1 MKKIGLTLGG
11 GGARGICHI
20 EFLKALDEM
29 NLKPSIISGTSIGA
43 IIGAFYA
50 SGLSGKKINDILDTI
65 DISSKKTEKEIPSS
79 GKDGNILEK
88 FVDNKITDIKEYY
101 KKFENIHKMIDISF
115 FKNTS
120 FLYGKR
126 VEKFFEDNLPVK
138 TFEELKIPLKIV
150 ATDYWEQKQ
159 VIFDSGELIPAIRA
173 SMSIPAVFE
182 PVIMDDMVL
191 IDGGI
196 TNNLPY
202 DIIQDE
208 CDITIA
214 IDVSGNLSIPEKVKA
229 PNLFDNIMTSF
240 EILQDSIIKYQM
252 KIKTPDIYIKP
263 ELKDVG
269 ILDFHKA
276 NDVLESVEDD
286 VVQLRKELKEK
297 MLRRSR
303 IKVFKRIKHRKQK
316 SEIRNQKS
324 RIKEKG
330 KRIKD

>member
-20 EFLKALDEM
+20 EFLKVLDEM
-29 NLKPSIISGTSIGA
+29 NIKPSIISGTSIGA
-43 IIGAFYA
+43 VIGAFYA
-50 SGLSGKKINDILDTI
+50 SGLSGNEINNILDTI
-65 DISSKKTEKEIPSS
+65 DISTKKTEKVITSI
-79 GKDGNILEK
+79 GKEGNKLEK
-88 FVDNKITDIKEYY
+88 FVDDTITDLKEYY

-120 FLYGKR
+120 FIYGKG
-126 VEKFFEDNLPVK
+126 VEKFFEENLPVK

-159 VIFDSGELIPAIRA
+159 VIFESGDLIPAIRA
-173 SMSIPAVFE
+173 SMSIPAIFE
-182 PVIMDDMVL
+182 PVIINSMIL

-214 IDVSGNLSIPEKVKA
+214 IDVSGNLSIPEKAKA
-229 PNLFDNIMTSF
+229 PNLFDNIMNSF

-276 NDVLESVEDD
+276 NDILESVRDD
-286 VVQLRKELKEK
+286 VVQLRRELKEK
-297 MLRRSR
+297 MRKRS
-303 IKVFKRIKHRKQK
+303 K
-316 SEIRNQKS
+316 
-324 RIKEKG
+324 IKELGDNLKDIMKKQRDKEAKN
-330 KRIKD
+330 KRKKKD

>member
-1 MKKIGLTLGG
+1 MPKKKIGLTLGG

-20 EFLKALDEM
+20 EFLKVLDEM

-50 SGLSGKKINDILDTI
+50 SGLTGKEINDILDKI
-65 DISSKKTEKEIPSS
+65 DVRSKKTEKENPSNERD
-79 GKDGNILEK
+79 GKKLEK
-88 FVDNKITDIKEYY
+88 FIDHTITEIKENY
-101 KKFENIHKMIDISF
+101 KKFETIHKMIDISF

-120 FLYGKR
+120 FLHGKG
-126 VEKFFEDNLPVK
+126 VEKFFEENLPVK
-138 TFEELKIPLKIV
+138 TFEELKIPLKII

-159 VIFDSGELIPAIRA
+159 VVFDSGDLIPAIRA

-182 PVIMDDMVL
+182 PVILNDMVL

-196 TNNLPY
+196 TNNLPF

-214 IDVSGNLSIPEKVKA
+214 IDVSGNLSIPTKAKA

-240 EILQDSIIKYQM
+240 EILQDSVTKYQM

-263 ELKDVG
+263 ELIDIG

-276 NDVLESVEDD
+276 NTILESVEND
-286 VVQLRKELKEK
+286 VVKFKKELEEK
-297 MLRRSR
+297 LDKKLTLSEFGDNLKDI
-303 IKVFKRIKHRKQK
+303 IKGSIKT
-316 SEIRNQKS
+316 N
-324 RIKEKG
+324 
-330 KRIKD
+330 

>member
-20 EFLKALDEM
+20 EFIKVLDEM
-29 NLKPSIISGTSIGA
+29 KLKPSIISGTSIGA

-50 SGLSGKKINDILDTI
+50 SGLSGEEINDILDTI
-65 DISSKKTEKEIPSS
+65 DISTKKTEKEITPR
-79 GKDGNILEK
+79 GKEGNKLEK
-88 FVDNKITDIKEYY
+88 FVDDTITDLKGYY

-120 FLYGKR
+120 LIYGKG
-126 VEKFFEDNLPVK
+126 VEKFFEENLPVK

-159 VIFDSGELIPAIRA
+159 IVFDSGDLIPAIRA

-182 PVIMDDMVL
+182 PVILNDMVL

-214 IDVSGNLSIPEKVKA
+214 IDVSGNLSIPKKAKA
-229 PNLFDNIMTSF
+229 PNLFDNIMNSF

-252 KIKTPDIYIKP
+252 KIRTPDIYIKP

-276 NDVLESVEDD
+276 NDILGSVKGDT
-286 VVQLRKELKEK
+286 VQLEKELKEK
-297 MLRRSR
+297 MRRRSR
-303 IKVFKRIKHRKQK
+303 IKELKDKIK
-316 SEIRNQKS
+316 NL
-324 RIKEKG
+324 
-330 KRIKD
+330 

>member
-20 EFLKALDEM
+20 EFLKVLDEM
-29 NLKPSIISGTSIGA
+29 NLKPYMISGTSIGA

-50 SGLSGKKINDILDTI
+50 SGLSGEEINDILDTI
-65 DISSKKTEKEIPSS
+65 DISTKKTEKEITSRE
-79 GKDGNILEK
+79 KEGNKLEK
-88 FVDNKITDIKEYY
+88 FVDDTITDLKGYY

-120 FLYGKR
+120 FIYGKG
-126 VEKFFEDNLPVK
+126 VEKFFEENLPVK
-138 TFEELKIPLKIV
+138 TFEKLKIPLKIV

-159 VIFDSGELIPAIRA
+159 VVFDSGDLIPAIRA

-182 PVIMDDMVL
+182 PVIIGEMVL

-214 IDVSGNLSIPEKVKA
+214 IDVSGNVINPKKVKA
-229 PNLFDNIMTSF
+229 PNLFDNIMNSF
-240 EILQDSIIKYQM
+240 VILQDSIIKYQM

-263 ELKDVG
+263 QLEDVG

-276 NDVLESVEDD
+276 NDVLESVKDD
-286 VVQLRKELKEK
+286 VVQLRKELEEK
-297 MLRRSR
+297 MQKRSR
-303 IKVFKRIKHRKQK
+303 IKELGDNLKDRIK
-316 SEIRNQKS
+316 NL
-324 RIKEKG
+324 
-330 KRIKD
+330 

>member
-1 MKKIGLTLGG
+1 MLKKKIGLTLGG

-20 EFLKALDEM
+20 EFIKVLDDM
-29 NLKPSIISGTSIGA
+29 NLKPSVISGTSIGA

-50 SGLSGKKINDILDTI
+50 SGLTGKEINDILDTI
-65 DISSKKTEKEIPSS
+65 DISNKKIDKDNSASKTEGSKI
-79 GKDGNILEK
+79 EK
-88 FVDNKITDIKEYY
+88 FVDDKITDIKEYY

-120 FLYGKR
+120 FIYGKG
-126 VEKFFEDNLPVK
+126 VEKFFNDNLPVK

-159 VIFDSGELIPAIRA
+159 VIFDSGDLISAIRA

-182 PVIMDDMVL
+182 PVINDDMVL

-208 CDITIA
+208 CDITVA
-214 IDVSGNLSIPEKVKA
+214 IDVSGNVSIPNKVKA
-229 PNLFDNIMTSF
+229 PNLFDNIMNSF
-240 EILQDSIIKYQM
+240 TILQDSILKYQM

-263 ELKDVG
+263 ELIDVG

-276 NDVLESVEDD
+276 NLILKSVEND
-286 VVQLRKELKEK
+286 VIILKNALEEEVHKRPTLRELGDNLKD
-297 MLRRSR
+297 M
-303 IKVFKRIKHRKQK
+303 IKG
-316 SEIRNQKS
+316 S
-324 RIKEKG
+324 
-330 KRIKD
+330 

>member
-1 MKKIGLTLGG
+1 MKKFGLTLGG

-20 EFLKALDEM
+20 EFLKVLDEM
-29 NLKPSIISGTSIGA
+29 NLKPSIISATSIGA

-50 SGLSGKKINDILDTI
+50 SGLSGKEINDILDSI
-65 DISSKKTEKEIPSS
+65 DINKKSTDKKIPLSRKEGHKFEK
-79 GKDGNILEK
+79 L
-88 FVDNKITDIKEYY
+88 VDEKITDIKEYY
-101 KKFENIHKMIDISF
+101 KKIDNINKMINISF

-120 FLYGKR
+120 FLSGKG
-126 VEKFFEDNLPVK
+126 VEKFFEENLPVK
-138 TFEELKIPLKIV
+138 TFEELKITLKIV
-150 ATDYWEQKQ
+150 ATDYWKQKQ
-159 VIFDSGELIPAIRA
+159 VIFDSGDLIPAIRA

-182 PVIMDDMVL
+182 PVIIDDMVL

-196 TNNLPY
+196 TNNLPF

-214 IDVSGNLSIPEKVKA
+214 IDVSGNMSIPKKVKA

-263 ELKDVG
+263 GLKDVG

-276 NDVLESVEDD
+276 NEVLESVEDD
-286 VVQLRKELKEK
+286 MKTLKEELQSQLSK
-297 MLRRSR
+297 KTGLRDIRDN
-303 IKVFKRIKHRKQK
+303 IKDK
-316 SEIRNQKS
+316 IRN
-324 RIKEKG
+324 R
-330 KRIKD
+330 

>member
-20 EFLKALDEM
+20 EFLKVLDDM

-50 SGLSGKKINDILDTI
+50 SGLSGKEIIDILDTL
-65 DISSKKTEKEIPSS
+65 DISTKKTEKETSLS
-79 GKDGNILEK
+79 NKEVNKLEK
-88 FVDNKITDIKEYY
+88 FVDDKITDIKEYY

-120 FLYGKR
+120 FIYGKG
-126 VEKFFEDNLPVK
+126 VEKFFEENLPVK
-138 TFEELKIPLKIV
+138 TFEELEIPLRIV

-159 VIFDSGELIPAIRA
+159 VIFDSGALIPAIRA

-182 PVIMDDMVL
+182 PVIIDDMVL

-214 IDVSGNLSIPEKVKA
+214 IDVSGNLSIPQKLKA
-229 PNLFDNIMTSF
+229 PNLFDNIMNSF

-263 ELKDVG
+263 TLKDVG

-276 NDVLESVEDD
+276 YDVLGSVKDD
-286 VVQLRKELKEK
+286 VLQLRKELEEK
-297 MLRRSR
+297 MQR
-303 IKVFKRIKHRKQK
+303 
-316 SEIRNQKS
+316 KS
-324 RIKEKG
+324 RIKELSDKL
-330 KRIKD
+330 KNRIKNL

>member
-1 MKKIGLTLGG
+1 MLKKKIGLTLGG

-20 EFLKALDEM
+20 EFIKVLDNM
-29 NLKPSIISGTSIGA
+29 NLKPSVISGTSIGA

-50 SGLSGKKINDILDTI
+50 SGLTGKEINDILDTI
-65 DISSKKTEKEIPSS
+65 DISNKKIDKDISASKTEGSKI
-79 GKDGNILEK
+79 EK
-88 FVDNKITDIKEYY
+88 FVDDKITDIKEYY

-120 FLYGKR
+120 FIYGKG
-126 VEKFFEDNLPVK
+126 VEKFFNDNLPVK

-159 VIFDSGELIPAIRA
+159 VIFDSGDLISAIRA

-182 PVIMDDMVL
+182 PVINDDMVL

-208 CDITIA
+208 CDITVA
-214 IDVSGNLSIPEKVKA
+214 IDVSGNVSIPNKVKA
-229 PNLFDNIMTSF
+229 PNLFDNIMNSF
-240 EILQDSIIKYQM
+240 TILQDSILKYQM

-263 ELKDVG
+263 ELIDVG

-276 NDVLESVEDD
+276 NLILKSVEND
-286 VVQLRKELKEK
+286 VNILKNALEEEVHKRPTLRELGDNLKD
-297 MLRRSR
+297 M
-303 IKVFKRIKHRKQK
+303 IKG
-316 SEIRNQKS
+316 S
-324 RIKEKG
+324 
-330 KRIKD
+330 

>member
-1 MKKIGLTLGG
+1 MLKKKIGLTLGG

-20 EFLKALDEM
+20 EFIKVLDDM
-29 NLKPSIISGTSIGA
+29 NLKPSVISGTSIGA

-50 SGLSGKKINDILDTI
+50 SGLTGKEINDILDTI
-65 DISSKKTEKEIPSS
+65 DISNKKIDKDISASKTEGSKI
-79 GKDGNILEK
+79 EK
-88 FVDNKITDIKEYY
+88 FVDDKITDIKEYY

-120 FLYGKR
+120 FIYGKG
-126 VEKFFEDNLPVK
+126 VEKFFNDNLPVK
-138 TFEELKIPLKIV
+138 TFEELEIPLKIV

-159 VIFDSGELIPAIRA
+159 VIFDSGDLIHAIRA

-182 PVIMDDMVL
+182 PVINDDMVL

-208 CDITIA
+208 CDITVA
-214 IDVSGNLSIPEKVKA
+214 IDVSGNVSIPNKVKA
-229 PNLFDNIMTSF
+229 PNLFDNIMNSF
-240 EILQDSIIKYQM
+240 TILQDSILKYQM

-263 ELKDVG
+263 ELIDVG

-276 NDVLESVEDD
+276 NLILKSVEND
-286 VVQLRKELKEK
+286 VIILKNALEEEVHKRPTLRELGDNLKD
-297 MLRRSR
+297 M
-303 IKVFKRIKHRKQK
+303 IKG
-316 SEIRNQKS
+316 S
-324 RIKEKG
+324 
-330 KRIKD
+330 

>member
-1 MKKIGLTLGG
+1 MRKIGLTLGG

-20 EFLKALDEM
+20 EFLKVLDEM
-29 NLKPSIISGTSIGA
+29 SLKPSIISGTSIGA

-50 SGLSGKKINDILDTI
+50 SGLSGKEINDILDTI
-65 DISSKKTEKEIPSS
+65 DIKSKKTEKEAPSN
-79 GKDGNILEK
+79 GKDGKKLEK
-88 FVDNKITDIKEYY
+88 FIDHTITDIKEYY
-101 KKFENIHKMIDISF
+101 KKFENIQKMIDISF

-120 FLYGKR
+120 FLHGKG
-126 VEKFFEDNLPVK
+126 VENFFEENLPVK

-159 VIFDSGELIPAIRA
+159 VIFDSGDLIPAIRA

-182 PVIMDDMVL
+182 PVILDNMVL

-196 TNNLPY
+196 TNNLPF

-214 IDVSGNLSIPEKVKA
+214 IDVSGNLSIPTKAKA

-240 EILQDSIIKYQM
+240 EILQDSITKYQM
-252 KIKTPDIYIKP
+252 KIKTPDIYVKP
-263 ELKDVG
+263 ELMDVG

-276 NDVLESVEDD
+276 NEILGSVKEDI
-286 VVQLRKELKEK
+286 VHLRKELKEK
-297 MLRRSR
+297 MQRRSK
-303 IKVFKRIKHRKQK
+303 IKELRD
-316 SEIRNQKS
+316 NLKS
-324 RIKEKG
+324 RIKNLYKN
-330 KRIKD
+330 

>member
-1 MKKIGLTLGG
+1 MLKKKIGLTLGG

-20 EFLKALDEM
+20 EFIKVLDDM
-29 NLKPSIISGTSIGA
+29 NLKPSVISGTSIGA

-50 SGLSGKKINDILDTI
+50 SGLTGKEINDILDTI
-65 DISSKKTEKEIPSS
+65 DISNKKIDKDISASKTEGSKI
-79 GKDGNILEK
+79 EK
-88 FVDNKITDIKEYY
+88 FVDDKITDIKEYY

-120 FLYGKR
+120 FIYGKG
-126 VEKFFEDNLPVK
+126 VEKFFNDNLPVK

-159 VIFDSGELIPAIRA
+159 VIFDSGDLISAIRA

-182 PVIMDDMVL
+182 PVINDDMVL

-208 CDITIA
+208 CDITVA
-214 IDVSGNLSIPEKVKA
+214 IDVSGNVSIPNKVKA
-229 PNLFDNIMTSF
+229 PNLFDNIMNSF
-240 EILQDSIIKYQM
+240 TILQDSILKYQM

-263 ELKDVG
+263 ELIDVG

-276 NDVLESVEDD
+276 NLILKSVEND
-286 VVQLRKELKEK
+286 VNILKNALEEEVHKRPTLRELGDNLKD
-297 MLRRSR
+297 M
-303 IKVFKRIKHRKQK
+303 IKG
-316 SEIRNQKS
+316 S
-324 RIKEKG
+324 
-330 KRIKD
+330 

>member
-1 MKKIGLTLGG
+1 MLKKKIGLTLGG

-20 EFLKALDEM
+20 EFIKVLDDM
-29 NLKPSIISGTSIGA
+29 NLKPSVISGTSIGA

-50 SGLSGKKINDILDTI
+50 SGLTGKEINDILDTI
-65 DISSKKTEKEIPSS
+65 DISNKKIDKDISASKTEGSKI
-79 GKDGNILEK
+79 EK
-88 FVDNKITDIKEYY
+88 FVDDKITDIKEYY

-120 FLYGKR
+120 FIYGKG
-126 VEKFFEDNLPVK
+126 VEKFFNDNLPVK

-159 VIFDSGELIPAIRA
+159 VIFDSGDLISAIRA

-182 PVIMDDMVL
+182 PVINDDMVL

-208 CDITIA
+208 CDITVA
-214 IDVSGNLSIPEKVKA
+214 IDVSGNVSIPNKVKA
-229 PNLFDNIMTSF
+229 PNLFDNIMNSF
-240 EILQDSIIKYQM
+240 TILQDSILKYQM

-263 ELKDVG
+263 ELIDVG

-276 NDVLESVEDD
+276 NLILKSVEND
-286 VVQLRKELKEK
+286 VIILKNALEEEVHKRPTLRELGDNLKD
-297 MLRRSR
+297 M
-303 IKVFKRIKHRKQK
+303 IKG
-316 SEIRNQKS
+316 S
-324 RIKEKG
+324 
-330 KRIKD
+330 

>member
-20 EFLKALDEM
+20 EFLKILDEM

-50 SGLSGKKINDILDTI
+50 SGLSGKEINDILDTI
-65 DISSKKTEKEIPSS
+65 DISNKRSAEVAHLSNKE
-79 GKDGNILEK
+79 GNKLEK
-88 FVDNKITDIKEYY
+88 FVDEVVIDLKEYY
-101 KKFENIHKMIDISF
+101 RKLENIHKIIDISF
-115 FKNTS
+115 FNNSS
-120 FLYGKR
+120 FLHGKR
-126 VEKFFEDNLPVK
+126 IEKFFEENLPVR
-138 TFEELKIPLKIV
+138 TFEELKIPLRIV

-159 VIFDSGELIPAIRA
+159 VVFNSGDLIPAIRA

-182 PVIMDDMVL
+182 PVILDDMVL

-214 IDVSGNLSIPEKVKA
+214 IDVSGNLSIPEKVKV
-229 PNLFDNIMTSF
+229 PNLFENIMNSF
-240 EILQDSIIKYQM
+240 EILQDSVIKYQM

-276 NDVLESVEDD
+276 YEILGSVKYDV
-286 VVQLRKELKEK
+286 RILKEELISRLSK
-297 MLRRSR
+297 KTGLRD
-303 IKVFKRIKHRKQK
+303 
-316 SEIRNQKS
+316 IRDN
-324 RIKEKG
+324 IKG
-330 KRIKD
+330 KIKNR

>member
-1 MKKIGLTLGG
+1 MLKKKIGLTLGG

-20 EFLKALDEM
+20 EFIKVLDNM
-29 NLKPSIISGTSIGA
+29 NLKPSVISGTSIGA

-50 SGLSGKKINDILDTI
+50 SGLTGKEINDILDKI
-65 DISSKKTEKEIPSS
+65 DISNKKIDKDNSASKTEGSKI
-79 GKDGNILEK
+79 EK
-88 FVDNKITDIKEYY
+88 FVDDKITDIKEYY

-120 FLYGKR
+120 FIYGKG
-126 VEKFFEDNLPVK
+126 VEKFFNDNLPVK

-159 VIFDSGELIPAIRA
+159 VIFDSGDLISAIRA

-182 PVIMDDMVL
+182 PVINDDMVL

-208 CDITIA
+208 CDITVA
-214 IDVSGNLSIPEKVKA
+214 IDVSGNVSIPNKVKA
-229 PNLFDNIMTSF
+229 PNLFDNIMNSF
-240 EILQDSIIKYQM
+240 TILQDSILKYQM

-263 ELKDVG
+263 ELIDVG

-276 NDVLESVEDD
+276 NLILKSVEND
-286 VVQLRKELKEK
+286 VIILKNALEEEVHKRPTLRELGDNLKD
-297 MLRRSR
+297 M
-303 IKVFKRIKHRKQK
+303 IKG
-316 SEIRNQKS
+316 S
-324 RIKEKG
+324 
-330 KRIKD
+330 

>member
-20 EFLKALDEM
+20 EFIKVLDEM

-43 IIGAFYA
+43 IMGAFYA
-50 SGLSGKKINDILDTI
+50 SGLSGKEINDILSTI
-65 DISSKKTEKEIPSS
+65 DISKKSTEKETIFK
-79 GKDGNILEK
+79 GKERHKLEK
-88 FVDNKITDIKEYY
+88 LVDEKITDIKEYY
-101 KKFENIHKMIDISF
+101 KKIDNIHKMINISF

-120 FLYGKR
+120 FLSGKG

-138 TFEELKIPLKIV
+138 TFEELEIPLIIV
-150 ATDYWEQKQ
+150 ATDYWKQKQ
-159 VIFDSGELIPAIRA
+159 VIFDSGDLIPAIRA

-182 PVIMDDMVL
+182 PVILDDMIL

-202 DIIQDE
+202 DVIQDD

-214 IDVSGNLSIPEKVKA
+214 IDVSGNLSIPQKAKA
-229 PNLFDNIMTSF
+229 PNMFDNIMTSF

-263 ELKDVG
+263 ELRDVG

-276 NDVLESVEDD
+276 TEVLESVKDD
-286 VVQLRKELKEK
+286 VVQMKKELEEKMQRRSKIKELKD
-297 MLRRSR
+297 R
-303 IKVFKRIKHRKQK
+303 IK
-316 SEIRNQKS
+316 SL
-324 RIKEKG
+324 
-330 KRIKD
+330 

>member
-20 EFLKALDEM
+20 EFIKVLDEM
-29 NLKPSIISGTSIGA
+29 NLKPSMISGTSIGA

-50 SGLSGKKINDILDTI
+50 SGLSGEEINDILDTI
-65 DISSKKTEKEIPSS
+65 DISSKKTEKEITSRE
-79 GKDGNILEK
+79 KEGNKLEK
-88 FVDNKITDIKEYY
+88 FVDDTITDLKGYY

-120 FLYGKR
+120 FIYGKGI
-126 VEKFFEDNLPVK
+126 EKFFEENLPVK

-159 VIFDSGELIPAIRA
+159 IVFDSGDLIPAIRA

-182 PVIMDDMVL
+182 PVIMGDMVL

-214 IDVSGNLSIPEKVKA
+214 IDVSGNVSIPKKVKA
-229 PNLFDNIMTSF
+229 PNLFDNIMNSF

-263 ELKDVG
+263 QLEDVG

-276 NDVLESVEDD
+276 NDVLESVKDD
-286 VVQLRKELKEK
+286 VRILKEELHSHLSK
-297 MLRRSR
+297 KTGLRDIRDN
-303 IKVFKRIKHRKQK
+303 IKDK
-316 SEIRNQKS
+316 IRN
-324 RIKEKG
+324 R
-330 KRIKD
+330 

>member
-1 MKKIGLTLGG
+1 MKNFGLTLGG

-20 EFLKALDEM
+20 GFLKVLDEM

-50 SGLSGKKINDILDTI
+50 SGLSGKEINDILDSI
-65 DISSKKTEKEIPSS
+65 DISKKSSDKETHFSNKE
-79 GKDGNILEK
+79 GHKLEK
-88 FVDNKITDIKEYY
+88 LVDEAITDIKEYY
-101 KKFENIHKMIDISF
+101 KKFDNINKMINISF

-120 FLYGKR
+120 FLSGKG
-126 VEKFFEDNLPVK
+126 VEKFFEENLPVK

-159 VIFDSGELIPAIRA
+159 VIFESGDLIPAIRA

-182 PVIMDDMVL
+182 PVIIDEIVL

-196 TNNLPY
+196 TNNLPF

-214 IDVSGNLSIPEKVKA
+214 IDVSGSMTIPKKVKA

-240 EILQDSIIKYQM
+240 EILQDSVIKYQM
-252 KIKTPDIYIKP
+252 KIKTPEIYIKP

-276 NDVLESVEDD
+276 NEVLVSVKDD
-286 VVQLRKELKEK
+286 VKKLKEE
-297 MLRRSR
+297 MLTHLS
-303 IKVFKRIKHRKQK
+303 KKTGLKD
-316 SEIRNQKS
+316 IRDN
-324 RIKEKG
+324 
-330 KRIKD
+330 IKDKIKSF

>member
-20 EFLKALDEM
+20 EFLKVLDEM
-29 NLKPSIISGTSIGA
+29 SIKPSIISGTSIGA
-43 IIGAFYA
+43 ILGAFYA
-50 SGLSGKKINDILDTI
+50 SGLSGKEINDILDTI
-65 DISSKKTEKEIPSS
+65 DIKSKKTENEAPSNT
-79 GKDGNILEK
+79 KDGKKLEK
-88 FVDNKITDIKEYY
+88 LIDHTITDLKEYY
-101 KKFENIHKMIDISF
+101 KKFENIQKMIDISF

-120 FLYGKR
+120 FLHGKG
-126 VEKFFEDNLPVK
+126 VEKFFEKNLLVK

-159 VIFDSGELIPAIRA
+159 VVFDSGDLIPAIRA

-182 PVIMDDMVL
+182 PVILNNMVL

-196 TNNLPY
+196 TNNLPF

-214 IDVSGNLSIPEKVKA
+214 IDVSGTLSIPTKTKT

-240 EILQDSIIKYQM
+240 DILQDSITKYQM
-252 KIKTPDIYIKP
+252 KIKAPDIYVKP
-263 ELKDVG
+263 ALLDVG

-276 NDVLESVEDD
+276 NEILGSVKKDIAL
-286 VVQLRKELKEK
+286 LRKELKEK
-297 MLRRSR
+297 MRRRSK
-303 IKVFKRIKHRKQK
+303 IKELRDYL
-316 SEIRNQKS
+316 KS
-324 RIKEKG
+324 RIKSL
-330 KRIKD
+330 

>member
-1 MKKIGLTLGG
+1 MLKKKIGLTLGG

-20 EFLKALDEM
+20 EFIKVLDDM
-29 NLKPSIISGTSIGA
+29 NLKPSVISGTSIGA

-50 SGLSGKKINDILDTI
+50 SGLTGKEINDILDKI
-65 DISSKKTEKEIPSS
+65 DISNKKIDKDNSASKTEGSKI
-79 GKDGNILEK
+79 EK
-88 FVDNKITDIKEYY
+88 FVDDKITDIKEYY

-120 FLYGKR
+120 FIYGKG
-126 VEKFFEDNLPVK
+126 VEKFFNDNLPVK
-138 TFEELKIPLKIV
+138 TFEELEIPLKIV

-159 VIFDSGELIPAIRA
+159 VIFDSGDLIHAIRA

-182 PVIMDDMVL
+182 PVINDDMVL

-208 CDITIA
+208 CDITVA
-214 IDVSGNLSIPEKVKA
+214 IDVSGNVSIPNKVKA
-229 PNLFDNIMTSF
+229 PNLFDNIMNSF
-240 EILQDSIIKYQM
+240 TILQDSILKYQM

-263 ELKDVG
+263 ELIDVG

-276 NDVLESVEDD
+276 NLILKSVEND
-286 VVQLRKELKEK
+286 VNILKNALEEEVHKRPTLRELGDNLKD
-297 MLRRSR
+297 M
-303 IKVFKRIKHRKQK
+303 IKG
-316 SEIRNQKS
+316 S
-324 RIKEKG
+324 
-330 KRIKD
+330 

>member
-1 MKKIGLTLGG
+1 MLKKKIGLTLGG

-20 EFLKALDEM
+20 EFIKVLDDM
-29 NLKPSIISGTSIGA
+29 NLKPSVISGTSIGA

-50 SGLSGKKINDILDTI
+50 SGLTGKEINDILDKI
-65 DISSKKTEKEIPSS
+65 DISNKKIDKDNSASKTEGSKI
-79 GKDGNILEK
+79 EK
-88 FVDNKITDIKEYY
+88 FVDDKITDIKEYY

-120 FLYGKR
+120 FIYGKG
-126 VEKFFEDNLPVK
+126 VEKFFNDNLPVK

-159 VIFDSGELIPAIRA
+159 VIFDSGDLISAIRA

-182 PVIMDDMVL
+182 PVINDDMVL

-208 CDITIA
+208 CDITVA
-214 IDVSGNLSIPEKVKA
+214 IDVSGNVSIPNKVKA
-229 PNLFDNIMTSF
+229 PNLFDNIMNSF
-240 EILQDSIIKYQM
+240 TILQDSILKYQM

-263 ELKDVG
+263 ELIDVG

-276 NDVLESVEDD
+276 NLILKSVEND
-286 VVQLRKELKEK
+286 VNILKNALEEEVHKRPTLRELGDNLKD
-297 MLRRSR
+297 M
-303 IKVFKRIKHRKQK
+303 IKG
-316 SEIRNQKS
+316 S
-324 RIKEKG
+324 
-330 KRIKD
+330 

>member
-1 MKKIGLTLGG
+1 MLKKKIGLTLGG

-20 EFLKALDEM
+20 EFIKVLDDM
-29 NLKPSIISGTSIGA
+29 NLKPSVISGTSIGA

-50 SGLSGKKINDILDTI
+50 SGLTGKEINDILDKI
-65 DISSKKTEKEIPSS
+65 DISNKKIDKDNSASKTEGSKI
-79 GKDGNILEK
+79 EK
-88 FVDNKITDIKEYY
+88 FVDDKITDIKEYY

-120 FLYGKR
+120 FIYGKG
-126 VEKFFEDNLPVK
+126 VEKFFNDNLPVK

-159 VIFDSGELIPAIRA
+159 VIFDSGDLISAIRA

-182 PVIMDDMVL
+182 PVINDDMVL

-208 CDITIA
+208 CDITVA
-214 IDVSGNLSIPEKVKA
+214 IDVSGNVSIPNKVKA
-229 PNLFDNIMTSF
+229 PNLFDNIMNSF
-240 EILQDSIIKYQM
+240 TILQDSILKYQM

-263 ELKDVG
+263 ELIDVG

-276 NDVLESVEDD
+276 NLILKSVEND
-286 VVQLRKELKEK
+286 VIILKNALEEEVHKRPTLRELGDNLKD
-297 MLRRSR
+297 M
-303 IKVFKRIKHRKQK
+303 IKG
-316 SEIRNQKS
+316 S
-324 RIKEKG
+324 
-330 KRIKD
+330 

>member
-20 EFLKALDEM
+20 EFLKILDEM

-50 SGLSGKKINDILDTI
+50 SGLSGKEINDILDTI
-65 DISSKKTEKEIPSS
+65 DISNKRPAEVAHLSNKE
-79 GKDGNILEK
+79 GNKLEK
-88 FVDNKITDIKEYY
+88 FVDEVVIDLKEYY
-101 KKFENIHKMIDISF
+101 RKLENIHKIIDISF
-115 FKNTS
+115 FKNSS
-120 FLYGKR
+120 FLHGKR
-126 VEKFFEDNLPVK
+126 IEKFFEENLPVR
-138 TFEELKIPLKIV
+138 TFEELKIPLRIV

-159 VIFDSGELIPAIRA
+159 VVFNSGDLIPAIRA

-182 PVIMDDMVL
+182 PVILDDMVL

-214 IDVSGNLSIPEKVKA
+214 IDVSGNLSIPEKIKV
-229 PNLFDNIMTSF
+229 PNLFENIMNSF
-240 EILQDSIIKYQM
+240 EILQDSVIKYQM

-276 NDVLESVEDD
+276 YEILGSVKYDV
-286 VVQLRKELKEK
+286 RILKEELISHLSK
-297 MLRRSR
+297 KTGLRD
-303 IKVFKRIKHRKQK
+303 
-316 SEIRNQKS
+316 IRDN
-324 RIKEKG
+324 IKG
-330 KRIKD
+330 KIKNR